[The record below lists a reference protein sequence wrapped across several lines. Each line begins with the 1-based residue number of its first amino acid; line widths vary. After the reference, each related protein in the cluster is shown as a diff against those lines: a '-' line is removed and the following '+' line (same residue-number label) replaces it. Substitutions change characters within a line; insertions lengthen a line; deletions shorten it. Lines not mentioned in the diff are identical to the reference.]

1 MNQCIK
7 IKLIVLCLLIFIS
20 QANIIKA
27 TEKNKRGT
35 KASSEFKERG
45 GVPNFFTKAFHG
57 DSITVAYFGGS
68 ITAQEGYRV
77 LSFNWFQKQFPNAKF
92 HQVNAAIGGTGSK
105 FGVFRLQ
112 EHVLKYKPDLVF
124 VEFAVN
130 DGGQVRD
137 QILRSMEGI
146 VREIW
151 KQNPKTDICF
161 VYTMCGG
168 FVSILEKQ
176 QLPTQVLAMEEVAQH
191 YGIPS
196 INYQIEVSKR
206 LQNHSLILMNK
217 EKQVNGIQVFS
228 PDGVHPYVEAGHGI
242 YFDVLK
248 RSFDK
253 MDQRQGAKTHKLI
266 KPLYPNFFAH
276 AHMIEPGKALFSGD
290 WHMLDSTSNKVFR
303 FKKLISHVAQSHQTG
318 ATMHLKFKGPAIG
331 FCDIIG
337 PDAGR
342 VIVEIDGSVKDT
354 IYRFDKY
361 CTYFHL
367 NNYIVENLKDAKHD
381 VVFCVLADPIDKVKI
396 LKQMGNE
403 MKNPDDFKE
412 NNWSVSKILIDGEL
426 IP

>member
-1 MNQCIK
+1 MNQSMN
-7 IKLIVLCLLIFIS
+7 IKLIFCLLIFIS
-20 QANIIKA
+20 QANILSA
-27 TEKNKRGT
+27 TEKNKQR
-35 KASSEFKERG
+35 KIESPEFKERG
-45 GVPNFFTKAFHG
+45 GLPNFFKKAFHG
-57 DSITVAYFGGS
+57 DSINVAYFVGS
-68 ITAQEGYRV
+68 ITAQGGYRV
-77 LSFNWFQKQFPNAKF
+77 LSFNWFQEQFRKAKF

-130 DGGQVRD
+130 DGRQVRD

-146 VREIW
+146 VRGIW

-161 VYTMCGG
+161 VYTMCGE
-168 FVSILEKQ
+168 FVPILKNQ
-176 QLPTQVLAMEEVAQH
+176 QLPIQVMAMEEVAQH

-206 LQNHSLILMNK
+206 LQDHSLILMNK
-217 EKQVNGIQVFS
+217 EKQVNGIPVFS
-228 PDGVHPYVEAGHGI
+228 PDGVHPYVETGHAI

-248 RSFDK
+248 RSFAK
-253 MDQRQGAKTHKLI
+253 MDQHQKAKTHKLI
-266 KPLYPNFFAH
+266 KPLYPNFFAN
-276 AHMIEPGKALFSGD
+276 AHMIEPGQASYSGD
-290 WHMLDSTSNKVFR
+290 WHMLDTTSTAVSG

-318 ATMHLKFKGPAIG
+318 ATMNLKFKGPAIG

-354 IYRFDKY
+354 LYRFDKY

-367 NNYIVENLKDAKHD
+367 NYYIVENLKDAIHD

-396 LKQMGNE
+396 LKQIGNE

-412 NNWSVSKILIDGEL
+412 NNWSVSKILINGFL
-426 IP
+426 LP